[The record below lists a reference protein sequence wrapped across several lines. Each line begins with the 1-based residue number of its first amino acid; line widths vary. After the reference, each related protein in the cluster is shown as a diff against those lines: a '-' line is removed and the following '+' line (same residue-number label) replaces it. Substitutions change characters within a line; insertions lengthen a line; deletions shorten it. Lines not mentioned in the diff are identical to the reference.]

1 LIYLKTNQN
10 KKAKFVKITIMSD
23 INSILENAKNSMDK
37 AISHLEIELQK
48 VRAGK
53 ASPAMLEN
61 IMVDYYGSMVPLSNT
76 ASVNSQDSRT
86 LVVQPWEKSMLT
98 PIEKAIQAANL
109 GFNPQNDGVLI
120 RIMVPALTEERRKQL
135 TKTAKSIGEDAKV
148 GIRTVRKDSMENIK
162 KLQKDGLPEDEA
174 KSGEAKIQVLTDAA
188 SVKVDKHIEQK
199 EKEIMTV

>member
-1 LIYLKTNQN
+1 
-10 KKAKFVKITIMSD
+10 MSD
-23 INSILENAKNSMDK
+23 VKSIIDSTAGLMDK
-37 AISHLEIELQK
+37 TINHLEQELQK

-61 IMVDYYGSMVPLSNT
+61 VLVDYYGSKVPLSNT
-76 ASVNSQDSRT
+76 ASINTQDART
-86 LVVQPWEKSMLT
+86 LLIQPWEKSMLT

-120 RIMVPALTEERRKQL
+120 RIMVPPLTEERRKQL
-135 TKTAKSIGEDAKV
+135 SKTAKGFGEDAKV
-148 GIRTVRKDSMENIK
+148 GIRNLRKDANEQIK

-174 KSGEAKIQVLTDAA
+174 KGAEAKIQTLTDNNV
-188 SVKVDKHIEQK
+188 VKIDKHVEQK